1 MKKQSKLYKA
11 NVRCV
16 FAFAVIIVMMCCPN
30 IVVAD
35 DDDPSGYARAGMK
48 ICPCF
53 CSVRTGDEQSP
64 YWDENFGDELL
75 NEKNLPSAQCADS
88 CLDSAV
94 YKKHMPNCGD
104 HVDYNFCPRRFNGLN
119 NSNTIDYIKALDGH
133 AKKCTDSTITMDF
146 EKDNVDHENN
156 CLNNIQAGA
165 CYIAFPKCINANKPV
180 GTCSSFCVKERI
192 GCRSTGSTYG
202 HRDYLTSNCE
212 NDGRFVKDID
222 GNVDLCTGDGNAMF
236 NSMKEFFKI
245 SILLILLS

>member
-94 YKKHMPNCGD
+94 YKKT
-104 HVDYNFCPRRFNGLN
+104 Y
-119 NSNTIDYIKALDGH
+119 
-133 AKKCTDSTITMDF
+133 AKLWRPC
-146 EKDNVDHENN
+146 
-156 CLNNIQAGA
+156 
-165 CYIAFPKCINANKPV
+165 
-180 GTCSSFCVKERI
+180 
-192 GCRSTGSTYG
+192 
-202 HRDYLTSNCE
+202 
-212 NDGRFVKDID
+212 
-222 GNVDLCTGDGNAMF
+222 
-236 NSMKEFFKI
+236 
-245 SILLILLS
+245 